1 MNRPPRAKRIS
12 FDASTLRAWED
23 MRIEIL
29 HEIQDGGSLP
39 DERVDAA
46 GDLATL
52 DNPWSLAKPPAPHKS
67 RIHVN

>member
-1 MNRPPRAKRIS
+1 MKRLRRVKWVS
-12 FDASTLRAWED
+12 PDEATLRAWEE

-29 HEIQDGGSLP
+29 HEIQDGGVP

-46 GDLATL
+46 GDLAAVV
-52 DNPWSLAKPPAPHKS
+52 NPWSLAKPPAMGIS